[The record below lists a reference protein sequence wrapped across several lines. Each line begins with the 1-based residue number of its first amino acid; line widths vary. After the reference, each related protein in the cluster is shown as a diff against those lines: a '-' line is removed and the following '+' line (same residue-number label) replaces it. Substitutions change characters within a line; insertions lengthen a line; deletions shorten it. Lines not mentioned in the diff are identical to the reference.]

1 MIELGKFARLEVVKE
16 VDFGVYLAAGED
28 EILLPLKY
36 VPAGLSTGDEVD
48 VFIYRDNENRVI
60 ATTLRPHAVVGECA
74 YMEVREVSPF
84 GAFLDWGIHKD
95 LLVPFSEQPFKLL
108 EGMYVPVMVYLDDE
122 TNRIVGSCRVNKFIK
137 NDVLEVEE
145 GQEVNLLIGES
156 TDLGVKVVI
165 NNKHWGILYHNE
177 VFKPID
183 VGEKLVG
190 FIKKIRE
197 DHKIDVALQK
207 QGYDEITNAS
217 DRIISLLK
225 ENKGF
230 LPLTDKSDPETIYE
244 VAQMSKKVF
253 KKAIGALYKA
263 RKVELRDSGVHLVI

>member
-122 TNRIVGSCRVNKFIK
+122 TSRIVGSCRVNKFIK

-156 TDLGVKVVI
+156 TDLGIKVII
-165 NNKHWGILYHNE
+165 NNKHWGMLYHNE
-177 VFKPID
+177 IFKSLD

-197 DHKIDVALQK
+197 DNKIDVALQK

-230 LPLTDKSDPETIYE
+230 LPLTDKSDPEIIYE